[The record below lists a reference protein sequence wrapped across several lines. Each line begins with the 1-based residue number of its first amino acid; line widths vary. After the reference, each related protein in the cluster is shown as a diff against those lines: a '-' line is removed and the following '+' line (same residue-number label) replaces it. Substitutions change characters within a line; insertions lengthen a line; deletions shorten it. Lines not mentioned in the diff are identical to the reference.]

1 MCFEMLTSDAVH
13 TREQA
18 KIDAARVVQAARNEL
33 KAATAANNGW
43 VQSYSNQRRVKAAAK
58 QSDELAANIGRNLD
72 AATYGRL
79 GERLAVSEELG
90 ANIAAA
96 AAAGVGG
103 SVVDTYN
110 NTIRLSA
117 AMAEEQGDRA
127 VRTDLLAASEAR
139 GAMIGDAYS
148 GMDQQVFNAGLD
160 YTQFVDHQKMSTL
173 SKVATT
179 VGAAAATYFGGPQAG
194 KAVFDA
200 SAAAHAANNGDF
212 NTASNLA
219 ASAFQGAITGAKRYS
234 DANEESYGGRLWD
247 SVKKRFGPRL
257 QIGS

>member
-1 MCFEMLTSDAVH
+1 MCFEILTADAVH
-13 TREQA
+13 IREQA
-18 KIDAARVVQAARNEL
+18 KIDAARVTQAARNEL
-33 KAATAANNGW
+33 KAAQASQNSW
-43 VQSYSNQRRVKAAAK
+43 VQSYSNQRRVKAAGK
-58 QSDELAANIGRNLD
+58 QADEIAANIGRNLD

-127 VRTDLLAASEAR
+127 VATDLFAATEAR
-139 GAMIGDAYS
+139 GSVLEDAYS
-148 GMDQQVFNAGLD
+148 GMDQQTFNAGLD
-160 YTQFVDHQKMSTL
+160 YSQFVDHQEMSGLQKYLTFQ
-173 SKVATT
+173 T
-179 VGAAAATYFGGPQAG
+179 AAAATYFGGPQAG

-200 SAAAHAANNGDF
+200 SAAIYAADNGDF
-212 NTASNLA
+212 DGASMKA
-219 ASAFQGAITGAKRYS
+219 ASAFQGAVIGAKTYS
-234 DANEESYGGRLWD
+234 DANGESYGGRLWD
-247 SVKKRFGPRL
+247 SVKTRYGPRFN
-257 QIGS
+257 IGG